1 MSTKTDLKWKETQQG
16 CVKGK
21 YPCPLCKASYPEE
34 IKNMD
39 LIQRGIYCDR
49 TLEEITEKAE
59 LRRVNKEELND
70 KELHGI
76 CKGVKAAPQT
86 MEEVIPTIF
95 DTLHHTL
102 ANGRFVLNFVKRLNL
117 GVTRWAITADLK
129 KKADEIETKLKSD
142 LQLHF
147 GSDMGG
153 FQLAGNAVRR
163 LLAYDNKQQL
173 LSLLTRQEPKV
184 RNDFEYITDEIRW
197 TLAVCLSKK
206 PAEDFDLGKV
216 YHLLLALAPFLY
228 CMSLV
233 GSRDNLSLGCLS
245 KSACHNCKSF
255 CLGFVVSKVPLL
267 KLIDTYQV
275 YFFYGHKNEIVL
287 MKFNALYNL
296 LILLMFC
303 KFTTALNS
311 YQS

>member
-1 MSTKTDLKWKETQQG
+1 MLIAQFVADVEMDDQSNNDGDSPVTIPNEYVLAYKEMNPESSKSNRPLMRACLNENDKYSTAQIIRNIELQRKSLSSELEIELQIPNAQDHIKLRLSPIFVSTKTDLKWKETQQG

-34 IKNMD
+34 IKNID

-129 KKADEIETKLKSD
+129 KK
-142 LQLHF
+142 Q
-147 GSDMGG
+147 M
-153 FQLAGNAVRR
+153 R
-163 LLAYDNKQQL
+163 
-173 LSLLTRQEPKV
+173 
-184 RNDFEYITDEIRW
+184 
-197 TLAVCLSKK
+197 
-206 PAEDFDLGKV
+206 
-216 YHLLLALAPFLY
+216 
-228 CMSLV
+228 
-233 GSRDNLSLGCLS
+233 
-245 KSACHNCKSF
+245 
-255 CLGFVVSKVPLL
+255 
-267 KLIDTYQV
+267 
-275 YFFYGHKNEIVL
+275 
-287 MKFNALYNL
+287 
-296 LILLMFC
+296 
-303 KFTTALNS
+303 
-311 YQS
+311 